1 MDQSVLD
8 FQALRDALQGRLSSL
23 QPQQAAN
30 LALMPFGGSAGTGG
44 GAQLHTMPYTVGGP
58 LSPAM
63 KWLIGKES
71 GGRTTADNP
80 KSTAFGVG
88 QLLLANRQKYL
99 GADANTTDYAKQLD
113 AMRRY
118 ISDRYGSAEKA
129 QAFHQQHGW
138 Y

>member
-1 MDQSVLD
+1 MDQTVLD
-8 FQALRDALQGRLSSL
+8 FQSLRDALQGRLSSL
-23 QPQQAAN
+23 QGPTLLNGAQPGSEAVRAK
-30 LALMPFGGSAGTGG
+30 MPFHPGLLTPDGIR
-44 GAQLHTMPYTVGGP
+44 Q

-63 KWLIGKES
+63 RWLIGKES
-71 GGRTTADNP
+71 GGRTSAKNP

-99 GADANTTDYAKQLD
+99 GNDYNTTDYAKQLD

-118 ISDRYGSAEKA
+118 IGDRYGTAEKA
-129 QAFHQQHGW
+129 MAFHQQHGW